1 MFLLFG
7 TMAHDKKLKSFPGPK
22 FSLYTNVFCLVLQNM
37 YSCSTLP
44 LFWDGAWKV
53 SIYTANLVL
62 TTELKT

>member
-7 TMAHDKKLKSFPGPK
+7 TMAHDKELKSLPGPK
-22 FSLYTNVFCLVLQNM
+22 FSLYTHVFCLVLQNM

-53 SIYTANLVL
+53 SMYR
-62 TTELKT
+62 

>member
-7 TMAHDKKLKSFPGPK
+7 TMAHDKELKLFPGPK
-22 FSLYTNVFCLVLQNM
+22 FSLHTHVFCLVLQNM

-53 SIYTANLVL
+53 SIYTANLMS
-62 TTELKT
+62 TTVLKT